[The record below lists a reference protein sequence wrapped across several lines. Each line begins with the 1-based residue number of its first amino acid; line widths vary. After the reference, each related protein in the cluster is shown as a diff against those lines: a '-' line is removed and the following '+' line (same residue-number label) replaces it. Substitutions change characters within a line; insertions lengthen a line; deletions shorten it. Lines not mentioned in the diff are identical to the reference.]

1 MPKITI
7 NEIDLTTG
15 GSLNATSNI
24 VYVPGLAEKT
34 PTEGYE
40 FGKPRLYMN
49 LADF

>member
-24 VYVPGLAEKT
+24 VYVPGLASEIKA
-34 PTEGYE
+34 EDYE
-40 FGKPRLYMN
+40 FGKPRLYAN